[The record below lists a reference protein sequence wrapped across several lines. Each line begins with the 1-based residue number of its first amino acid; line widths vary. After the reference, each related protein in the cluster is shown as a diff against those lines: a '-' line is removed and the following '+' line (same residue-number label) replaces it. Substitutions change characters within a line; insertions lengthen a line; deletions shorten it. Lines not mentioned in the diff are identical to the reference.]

1 MSVAA
6 AGLGISL
13 NLAPSAAVAAPA
25 APANR
30 PPDVAAIDRYVESE
44 MDEQR
49 IPGLALGIVHGDRI
63 LHVQGFGPANRSGPQ
78 VTAQTPFFIGSVTK
92 SFTAL
97 AIMQLTEAGK
107 VRLDS
112 PVQRYLPWWRVA
124 DARASTRITVRHLLY
139 QVSGLSKAT
148 GNAYATS
155 GDTHDSALED
165 RVRVLRSADLTAPV
179 GTTWQYSNATTGSL
193 E

>member
-13 NLAPSAAVAAPA
+13 NLALSAAVA

-63 LHVQGFGPANRSGPQ
+63 LHVQGFGTANRSGQQ

-97 AIMQLTEAGK
+97 ASPAHHRAHLQPHRPRDP
-107 VRLDS
+107 RLHH
-112 PVQRYLPWWRVA
+112 PPPQRR
-124 DARASTRITVRHLLY
+124 
-139 QVSGLSKAT
+139 
-148 GNAYATS
+148 
-155 GDTHDSALED
+155 
-165 RVRVLRSADLTAPV
+165 
-179 GTTWQYSNATTGSL
+179 
-193 E
+193 